1 MINTTFKEKRIEF
14 LISILPENKK
24 IKELVKKLKKY
35 LRRYNYSYLTK
46 TEREFIKKFPSYCYV
61 FNYNLSDMFRYFGVK
76 LSDFS
81 DYHLRSIYGKRIYK
95 NLCFPSI
102 KYLEENRE
110 NKRLEELRKIIIE
123 KLKEIAEHTTRLEE
137 QTKTIHKLFDSLND
151 LNELK
156 EISPEIYELVM
167 TSYLNK

>member
-1 MINTTFKEKRIEF
+1 MINISFKEKSIDF

-24 IKELVKKLKKY
+24 IKELIKKLKKY

-46 TEREFIKKFPSYCYV
+46 TQREFIKKFPSYCYK
-61 FNYNLSDMFRYFGVK
+61 FNYSLLDMFRYFGVN
-76 LSDFS
+76 FS
-81 DYHLRSIYGKRIYK
+81 DNTFNSTYRKRIYK